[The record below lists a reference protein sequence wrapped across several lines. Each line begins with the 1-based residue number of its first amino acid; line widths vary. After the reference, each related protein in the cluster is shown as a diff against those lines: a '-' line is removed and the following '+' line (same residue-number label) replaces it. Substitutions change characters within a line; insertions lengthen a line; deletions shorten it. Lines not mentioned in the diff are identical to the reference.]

1 MTAVGWRE
9 ETTKSMS
16 PMVSRQ
22 RRRLPAG
29 LQRMTSGWSRSVR
42 EWVRR
47 PRGLREEV
55 PGGVLPAVG
64 DALQDPGLAL
74 FSEALERGDLAGA
87 ASGFEL
93 DDGLESQVVVQGLDF
108 LRGQPGEVE
117 QLEEAGWDGGFELI
131 VVGEPAGG
139 DEEGDLLLQRFADA
153 LEFRQAVFG
162 DEGLERFGQAF
173 ERAGGR
179 RIGPGL
185 EGVLAREL
193 EEDADLRLEQFRL
206 SGAWGRRGIQDTDAP
221 RHGPTAS
228 RTGQHRLGPDRFHEV
243 ESDLE
248 EILETRLTD
257 AVTDSGTPP
266 AHGATTP
273 GTQDFHALDPACR
286 GQAAAAGPAFH
297 RVTG

>member
-1 MTAVGWRE
+1 
-9 ETTKSMS
+9 
-16 PMVSRQ
+16 MVVDGH
-22 RRRLPAG
+22 RRG
-29 LQRMTSGWSRSVR
+29 DSGDDALLRAR
-42 EWVRR
+42 G
-47 PRGLREEV
+47 RGLR
-55 PGGVLPAVG
+55 LN
-64 DALQDPGLAL
+64 
-74 FSEALERGDLAGA
+74 
-87 ASGFEL
+87 
-93 DDGLESQVVVQGLDF
+93 
-108 LRGQPGEVE
+108 QP
-117 QLEEAGWDGGFELI
+117 
-131 VVGEPAGG
+131 
-139 DEEGDLLLQRFADA
+139 
-153 LEFRQAVFG
+153 
-162 DEGLERFGQAF
+162 
-173 ERAGGR
+173 
-179 RIGPGL
+179 
-185 EGVLAREL
+185 
-193 EEDADLRLEQFRL
+193 RLEQFRL